1 MSLAASEDTDLRA
14 VLATIGPGTLADP
27 RRMALDDDPS
37 ASYRAL
43 ARRPDL
49 AALTHQL
56 ADSGSD
62 AVARL
67 RLLRAIRDID
77 R

>member
-1 MSLAASEDTDLRA
+1 MIDEDAELLA
-14 VLATIGPGTLADP
+14 VLSTMGPETLADL
-27 RRMALDDDPS
+27 RRMALDDDPT
-37 ASYRAL
+37 AFYGAL

-49 AALTHQL
+49 AALTRQL

-67 RLLRAIRDID
+67 RLLRQ
-77 R
+77 

>member
-1 MSLAASEDTDLRA
+1 MIDEDADLRA
-14 VLATIGPGTLADP
+14 VLSTMGPATLADLK
-27 RRMALDDDPS
+27 RMAFDDDPT
-37 ASYRAL
+37 AFYGAL

-67 RLLRAIRDID
+67 RRAIRDVVI
-77 R
+77 